1 MATIY
6 LYDPI
11 ERGAAALVIEQL
23 RAAQDDV
30 TVRINSPGGD
40 VAEGIAIFNALK
52 PHKPVVYIDGVA
64 ASIASFIAMAGA
76 RIVAAENALI
86 MIHNPWTEAAGNASA
101 FRQLADTLD
110 IHRDALV
117 RGYSRTGM
125 ARTELL
131 DLLDAETWMGADDAL
146 ALGFVDEI
154 AEPLRFAAH
163 APGYFSGYRNTP
175 KELLMRNTA
184 ARKPAQGADPQTPAS
199 PGSDP
204 GTDLGGV
211 DEKQAFEAFKKGL
224 RSDAVAEAAMKAVM
238 QGLQQRNDSIS
249 AMAKGFLHV
258 PGVNDLLVQALA
270 NPSIKAEEFSQQL
283 LAKIGQ
289 DTVPLFAGQPE
300 SGIRAAGMDWSGG
313 RISGGNPV
321 GSDFAQAA
329 SDALLVRAGIRVA
342 KPHAGARDVMGMSL
356 PEIIRACIGR
366 GGRAWGGDAR
376 TSSFRAAMSTSD
388 FPAIL
393 ENSLSKALRAG
404 YETEPATFT
413 AWTRHVRV
421 KDFKPQSR
429 VLLGSAP
436 ELRTVL
442 EGAEYEYGAIDEDK
456 AVPYAVQKFGR
467 MVQLT
472 WETLVNDDLDAFLR
486 MTQAMG
492 QAALRVEAD
501 NIYNTFLQ
509 NSGNGPLM
517 QDAKALFHADHGNL
531 AASASAL
538 DADALGAA
546 RVLLRRQTALG
557 GGVLNLVP
565 RFLLVAPEHEQ
576 AAETLLAAAARS
588 MSQGSD
594 NALVPAWLA
603 KLELVVEARLDED
616 ACYLLTSPD
625 NVDTLERAWL
635 EEDDGPKIEEEDGFA
650 VDAKSYKVRHVCGS
664 RWLDWRGAVK
674 LPIA

>member
-1 MATIY
+1 M
-6 LYDPI
+6 
-11 ERGAAALVIEQL
+11 
-23 RAAQDDV
+23 
-30 TVRINSPGGD
+30 
-40 VAEGIAIFNALK
+40 
-52 PHKPVVYIDGVA
+52 
-64 ASIASFIAMAGA
+64 
-76 RIVAAENALI
+76 
-86 MIHNPWTEAAGNASA
+86 
-101 FRQLADTLD
+101 
-110 IHRDALV
+110 
-117 RGYSRTGM
+117 
-125 ARTELL
+125 
-131 DLLDAETWMGADDAL
+131 
-146 ALGFVDEI
+146 
-154 AEPLRFAAH
+154 
-163 APGYFSGYRNTP
+163 
-175 KELLMRNTA
+175 
-184 ARKPAQGADPQTPAS
+184 
-199 PGSDP
+199 
-204 GTDLGGV
+204 
-211 DEKQAFEAFKKGL
+211 
-224 RSDAVAEAAMKAVM
+224 
-238 QGLQQRNDSIS
+238 
-249 AMAKGFLHV
+249 
-258 PGVNDLLVQALA
+258 
-270 NPSIKAEEFSQQL
+270 
-283 LAKIGQ
+283 
-289 DTVPLFAGQPE
+289 
-300 SGIRAAGMDWSGG
+300 
-313 RISGGNPV
+313 
-321 GSDFAQAA
+321 
-329 SDALLVRAGIRVA
+329 
-342 KPHAGARDVMGMSL
+342 
-356 PEIIRACIGR
+356 
-366 GGRAWGGDAR
+366 
-376 TSSFRAAMSTSD
+376 
-388 FPAIL
+388 
-393 ENSLSKALRAG
+393 RAG

>member
-76 RIVAAENALI
+76 RILAAENALI

-211 DEKQAFEAFKKGL
+211 DEKQALGAFKKGL
-224 RSDAVAEAAMKAVM
+224 GSDAVAEAAMKAVM

-258 PGVNDLLVQALA
+258 PGVSDLLVRALA

-321 GSDFAQAA
+321 GSDFAHAA